1 VCARIEGEE
10 EGRNEDVEIGGI
22 RYVTLRDDDGGAVL
36 AVPVDEDR
44 GVNFVT
50 VLTPNVNGGGDDD
63 DDDDD
68 NDPNGSSRSS
78 SKSVTIETLL
88 TPQIFDEGVGDA
100 LVVSGVVDLKYVD
113 AGGDGRRGR
122 RRRLQV
128 ADGPA
133 REFFNVVV
141 PLRKTKDLPR
151 VAEGL
156 FMDKFKTTNGAAAAV
171 VVDGGGGGKWG
182 WRPWRW
188 RGKKTY
194 WNGMSKKALF
204 RVLLSSALAVTAIV

>member
-1 VCARIEGEE
+1 MEYRKLP
-10 EGRNEDVEIGGI
+10 RKTFWT
-22 RYVTLRDDDGGAVL
+22 VTNSSDD
-36 AVPVDEDR
+36 
-44 GVNFVT
+44 N
-50 VLTPNVNGGGDDD
+50 NNNNN
-63 DDDDD
+63 

-156 FMDKFKTTNGAAAAV
+156 FMDKFKTTNGAAA
-171 VVDGGGGGKWG
+171 
-182 WRPWRW
+182 
-188 RGKKTY
+188 Y
-194 WNGMSKKALF
+194 WNGMSTKALF